1 MDKAIVATTQQ
12 QIRIFETQE
21 AYQEDIFRYLRMAQA
36 KGAKLVIFPALSP
49 VMLVPPLASSPRLGL
64 MKQADK
70 GRGSWA
76 SLKDRLMGRAAD
88 AAGQALGGGLRGEMN
103 RLLNNAPEA
112 LYEAYVDLFSA
123 AALKF
128 KTTIVAGSLNL
139 RVSEEAN
146 SKHVCFVFGPDGQII
161 GQQEKIHLTVEEMNF
176 CQAGESFN
184 AIETEV
190 GRIGIMIGQDVL
202 FPESGRLL
210 AYQKSDILIN
220 VAACDGPTSF
230 YQARHAFLA
239 RLNENELVGA
249 QSCLIGPNRLTS
261 SGQDFVG
268 KSGIFTTIP
277 LSPRL
282 DGILF
287 EVGAMTVEG
296 IIAEQLDLAAMRQ
309 QWTQQTPRLRQGMRV
324 LAYGPLSEAYQHLRT
339 LDQAY
344 YAPEPL
350 PGIPDTWTVEVPEEE
365 EPEPATLP
373 SPDEEL
379 AISEEEPSAPATPSA
394 DEELVPDEEEPWA
407 PARPPVDDDLVP
419 DEETDAEHHNLN
431 LRGKGDSQEDGFD
444 LLASPFSR
452 GEAEEDEEDE
462 D

>member
-1 MDKAIVATTQQ
+1 MDRVLVATTQQ
-12 QIRIFETQE
+12 QMRVFERQE
-21 AYQEDIFRYLRMAQA
+21 DYQEDVFRFLRMAEA

-64 MKQADK
+64 MRQGDK
-70 GRGSWA
+70 GRGPWA

-88 AAGQALGGGLRGEMN
+88 VAGQALGGGLRGEMN

-128 KTTIVAGSLNL
+128 KMTIVAGSLYL

-146 SKHVCFVFGPDGQII
+146 SKHICFVFGPDGQII
-161 GQQEKIHLTVEEMNF
+161 GRQEKVHLTVEEMNF

-190 GRIGIMIGQDVL
+190 GRIGIMIGEDVL

-220 VAACDGPTSF
+220 LAVCDGPESF
-230 YQARHAFLA
+230 WQTRHAFLA

-249 QSCLIGPNRLTS
+249 QSCMIGPNRLTS

-268 KSGIFTTIP
+268 KSGLFTTIP

-296 IIAEQLDLAAMRQ
+296 IIAEQLDLAAMRR
-309 QWTQQTPRLRQGMRV
+309 QWTLETPRLRQGMRV
-324 LAYGPLSEAYQHLRT
+324 LAYRPLGNAYQDLRT

-344 YAPEPL
+344 HAPEP
-350 PGIPDTWTVEVPEEE
+350 PAGIPDTWAVEVPEEE
-365 EPEPATLP
+365 EELEPATLP

-379 AISEEEPSAPATPSA
+379 WTTEEEPSAPTLPSTD
-394 DEELVPDEEEPWA
+394 DELELGEEEPPA
-407 PARPPVDDDLVP
+407 PTPPSANDEPMP
-419 DEETDAEHHNLN
+419 DQATAEEEERRNLN
-431 LRGKGDSQEDGFD
+431 LRGEGASREDGFD
-444 LLASPFSR
+444 LLASPFSP
-452 GEAEEDEEDE
+452 GEAEGDEE
-462 D
+462 

>member
-1 MDKAIVATTQQ
+1 MDRAIVATTQH
-12 QIRIFETQE
+12 QIRVFETQE
-21 AYQEDIFRYLRMAQA
+21 GYQEDVFRYLRMAQA
-36 KGAKLVIFPALSP
+36 KGARLVIFPALSP

-70 GRGSWA
+70 GRGPWA
-76 SLKDRLMGRAAD
+76 SLKDRLMGRAAA

-112 LYEAYVDLFSA
+112 LYEAYIDLFSA

-128 KTTIVAGSLNL
+128 KTTIVAGSLYL

-146 SKHVCFVFGPDGQII
+146 SKHICFVFGPDGQII

-184 AIETEV
+184 AIETDV
-190 GRIGIMIGQDVL
+190 GRIGIMIGEDVL

-220 VAACDGPTSF
+220 MAACDGPISF

-268 KSGIFTTIP
+268 KSGLFTTIP

-287 EVGAMTVEG
+287 EIGAMTVEG

-309 QWTQQTPRLRQGMRV
+309 QWTQERPRLRQGMRV
-324 LAYGPLSEAYQHLRT
+324 LAYGLLSDAYQNLHT

-344 YAPEPL
+344 HAPAPL
-350 PGIPDTWTVEVPEEE
+350 PGIPDTWAVEVPEEE
-365 EPEPATLP
+365 ELEPATLP

-379 AISEEEPSAPATPSA
+379 WKSEEEPSAPTMPSA
-394 DEELVPDEEEPWA
+394 DDEPGPDEEERWA
-407 PARPPVDDDLVP
+407 PTPPPVDEEPMP
-419 DEETDAEHHNLN
+419 DEEIAAERRNLN
-431 LRGKGDSQEDGFD
+431 LRGESNDQEDGFD

-452 GEAEEDEEDE
+452 GEAEEDEDE